1 MLLIITHGGTV
12 AAELARRSPI
22 DKDSDV
28 ARRTGSVR
36 AGTRAAAA
44 AARTPAR
51 AGTGA
56 ARGRGERRDDGETQV
71 DVAARRYTNR
81 PATRERRRDAGRVV
95 GAGERAVDVVQRA
108 AATCDNTNVDSGL
121 RSLPGAAPGGSFGGQ
136 SLNDVNASPNYLAG
150 VTATCHSPHL
160 RNNLQQHFAHC
171 PVLPLVGHLEA

>member
-1 MLLIITHGGTV
+1 LLLIITHGGTV
-12 AAELARRSPI
+12 AAELARRTPI

-36 AGTRAAAA
+36 AGARAAAAAA

-51 AGTGA
+51 AGARA

-108 AATCDNTNVDSGL
+108 AATCDNTIVDSGL

-136 SLNDVNASPNYLAG
+136 STSVESGTSL
-150 VTATCHSPHL
+150 
-160 RNNLQQHFAHC
+160 
-171 PVLPLVGHLEA
+171 

>member
-12 AAELARRSPI
+12 AAELARRTPI

-36 AGTRAAAA
+36 AG
-44 AARTPAR
+44 AR
-51 AGTGA
+51 A

-81 PATRERRRDAGRVV
+81 PATRERRCDAGRVV
-95 GAGERAVDVVQRA
+95 GTGERAVDVVQHA
-108 AATCDNTNVDSGL
+108 AATCDNTIVDSGL

-136 SLNDVNASPNYLAG
+136 STSVESGTSL
-150 VTATCHSPHL
+150 
-160 RNNLQQHFAHC
+160 
-171 PVLPLVGHLEA
+171 